1 MAFHMRSVLVPFC
14 LAVPVVLAG
23 CASAYGPEV
32 DVALRPTVGSEV
44 SGNVRFFQRKDVVQV
59 TGEVRGLAPNTEHG
73 FHIHEIGNCTSGD
86 GMSAGGHFNPDGGPH
101 GKYGERPSHAGDLP
115 SLVADANGVARI
127 NFETR
132 TISVKGGVADIAG
145 RGLIVHRD
153 PDDYKT
159 QPTGN
164 SGPRLACGVIATI

>member
-1 MAFHMRSVLVPFC
+1 MVFSVRSFLVPFC
-14 LAVPVVLAG
+14 IAAPVLLLG
-23 CASAYGPEV
+23 CASAYGPEAN
-32 DVALRPTVGSEV
+32 VALRPTVGSEV

-59 TGEVRGLAPNTEHG
+59 TGEVHGLAPNTEHG

-86 GMSAGGHFNPDGGPH
+86 GMSAGGHLNPDGGPH
-101 GKYGERPSHAGDLP
+101 GRYGERPSHAGDLP
-115 SLVADANGVARI
+115 SLVADANGVAHI

-132 TISVKGGVADIAG
+132 TISVQGGGADVVG
-145 RGLIVHRD
+145 RGLIVDRD
-153 PDDYKT
+153 PDDYRT